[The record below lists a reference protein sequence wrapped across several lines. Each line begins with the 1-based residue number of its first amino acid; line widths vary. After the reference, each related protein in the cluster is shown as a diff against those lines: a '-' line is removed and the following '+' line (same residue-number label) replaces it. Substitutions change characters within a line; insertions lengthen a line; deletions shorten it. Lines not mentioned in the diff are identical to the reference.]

1 MIKEKIYLFDT
12 TLRDGQ
18 QTQGVDFSVD
28 DKVAIAKALDDL
40 GLDYIEGG
48 WPGANPTDTSFFE
61 TRPKFK
67 NSKFTAFGMTKR
79 SGRSADND
87 PQLRA
92 LIDSGADSVCLVA
105 KTWDYHVDVA
115 LGISLDENLLSIK
128 DSVNSVRNNKIEPL
142 IDCEHFFD
150 GFKAN
155 PDFSLSCID
164 AALSAQAK
172 WVVLCDTNGGTL
184 PNEIFDI
191 VSKVSEKFSGENIG
205 IHCHNDTENA
215 VANSLAAIDAGARQ
229 IQGTLNGLG
238 ERCGNA
244 NLISLIPTLLLKDIY
259 SKKYDIS
266 ISKKDLKS
274 LKNISLLLDGILN
287 RQPNK
292 HQPYV
297 GDNAFAHKGGLHVSA
312 VMKDPSTYE
321 HENPEEV
328 GNTRKILVS
337 NQAGKSNLLSR
348 LSSVGIEIKNN
359 DERLNELLEVVK
371 EKEFRGY
378 SYDGAGASFELLA
391 KNILD
396 KVPNFFSVSD
406 YEISIKKQN
415 SNNKSNLTS
424 EAFVKVSVEG
434 REIKSNGKGN
444 GPVNALD
451 KALRGDLGIY
461 DDYLKDLVLVDYKVR
476 ILNGGTEAI
485 TRVVIE
491 SIDKDGSSWFTVGVS
506 PNIVEAS
513 LKALMDSI
521 QYKLIKDDAPL
532 PKKC

>member
-1 MIKEKIYLFDT
+1 MAKEKLYLFDT

-18 QTQGVDFSVD
+18 QTQGVDFSVE
-28 DKVAIAKALDDL
+28 DKISIAKALDSF

-48 WPGANPTDTSFFE
+48 WPGANPTDTNFFE
-61 TRPKFK
+61 SRPKFK

-92 LIDSGADSVCLVA
+92 LIDSGAESICLVA

-115 LGISLDENLLSIK
+115 LGITLDENIISIK
-128 DSVNSVRNNKIEPL
+128 ESVDAVKKNQLESL

-150 GFKAN
+150 GFKSN
-155 PDFSLSCID
+155 PGFSLSCIES
-164 AALSAQAK
+164 ALKAGAD

-184 PNEIFDI
+184 PGEIFEI
-191 VSKVSEKFSGENIG
+191 VSEVSKKFSGKNIG

-229 IQGTLNGLG
+229 VQGTLNGLG

-244 NLISLIPTLLLKDIY
+244 NLISLIPTLLLKDRY
-259 SKKYDIS
+259 SRDFELS
-266 ISKKDLKS
+266 ISKKDLRN
-274 LKNISLLLDGILN
+274 LKNISILLDGILN

-321 HENPEEV
+321 HENPEDV
-328 GNTRKILVS
+328 GNIRKILVS

-359 DERLNELLEVVK
+359 DQRLSELLEAVK

-391 KNILD
+391 KNILN
-396 KVPNFFSVSD
+396 KVPHFFTVDD
-406 YEISIKKQN
+406 YEISIKKQ
-415 SNNKSNLTS
+415 SSDIASDLTS
-424 EAFVKVSVEG
+424 EAFVKVNVEG
-434 REIKSNGKGN
+434 RQIQSSGKGN

-451 KALRGDLGIY
+451 KALRKDLGIY
-461 DDYLKDLVLVDYKVR
+461 DSHLKDLVLVDYKVR

-491 SIDKDGSSWFTVGVS
+491 SIDKDGKSWFTVGVS

-513 LKALMDSI
+513 LMALMDSI
-521 QYKLIKDDAPL
+521 QYKLIKDNAPL
-532 PKKC
+532 PKS

>member
-1 MIKEKIYLFDT
+1 MAKEKLYLFDT

-18 QTQGVDFSVD
+18 QTQGVDFSVE
-28 DKVAIAKALDDL
+28 DKISIAKALDSF

-48 WPGANPTDTSFFE
+48 WPGANPTDTNFFE
-61 TRPKFK
+61 SRPKFK

-92 LIDSGADSVCLVA
+92 LIDSGAESICLVA

-115 LGISLDENLLSIK
+115 LGITLDENILSIK
-128 DSVNSVRNNKIEPL
+128 ESVDAVKKNQLESL

-150 GFKAN
+150 GFKSN
-155 PDFSLSCID
+155 PDFSLSCIES
-164 AALSAQAK
+164 ALKAGAD

-184 PNEIFDI
+184 PGEIFEI
-191 VSKVSEKFSGENIG
+191 VSAVSKRFSGKNIG

-229 IQGTLNGLG
+229 VQGTLNGLG

-244 NLISLIPTLLLKDIY
+244 NLISLIPTLLLKDRY
-259 SKKYDIS
+259 ARDYEIS
-266 ISKKDLKS
+266 ISKKDLRN
-274 LKNISLLLDGILN
+274 LKDISILLDGILN

-321 HENPEEV
+321 HENPDYV
-328 GNTRKILVS
+328 GNIRKILVS

-348 LSSVGIEIKNN
+348 LSSVGIEVKNN
-359 DERLNELLEVVK
+359 DQRLNELLEAVK

-391 KNILD
+391 KNILN
-396 KVPNFFSVSD
+396 KVPHFFTVDD
-406 YEISIKKQN
+406 YEISIKKQ
-415 SNNKSNLTS
+415 SSDISSDLTS
-424 EAFVKVSVEG
+424 EAFIKVNVEG
-434 REIKSNGKGN
+434 RQIQSSGKGN

-451 KALRGDLGIY
+451 KALRKDLGIY
-461 DDYLKDLVLVDYKVR
+461 DSHLKDLVLVDYKVR

-491 SIDKDGSSWFTVGVS
+491 SIDKDDKSWFTVGVS

-513 LKALMDSI
+513 LMALMDSI
-521 QYKLIKDDAPL
+521 QYKLIKDNAPL
-532 PKKC
+532 PKNY

>member
-115 LGISLDENLLSIK
+115 LGISLDENLISIK

-172 WVVLCDTNGGTL
+172 WVILCDTNGGTL

-259 SKKYDIS
+259 SKLDPWQTTMVARHENRPKAKFFIDNLFS
-266 ISKKDLKS
+266 DF
-274 LKNISLLLDGILN
+274 ISL
-287 RQPNK
+287 
-292 HQPYV
+292 
-297 GDNAFAHKGGLHVSA
+297 
-312 VMKDPSTYE
+312 
-321 HENPEEV
+321 
-328 GNTRKILVS
+328 
-337 NQAGKSNLLSR
+337 
-348 LSSVGIEIKNN
+348 
-359 DERLNELLEVVK
+359 
-371 EKEFRGY
+371 
-378 SYDGAGASFELLA
+378 
-391 KNILD
+391 
-396 KVPNFFSVSD
+396 
-406 YEISIKKQN
+406 
-415 SNNKSNLTS
+415 
-424 EAFVKVSVEG
+424 
-434 REIKSNGKGN
+434 
-444 GPVNALD
+444 
-451 KALRGDLGIY
+451 
-461 DDYLKDLVLVDYKVR
+461 
-476 ILNGGTEAI
+476 
-485 TRVVIE
+485 
-491 SIDKDGSSWFTVGVS
+491 
-506 PNIVEAS
+506 
-513 LKALMDSI
+513 
-521 QYKLIKDDAPL
+521 
-532 PKKC
+532 

>member
-1 MIKEKIYLFDT
+1 MDSF
-12 TLRDGQ
+12 
-18 QTQGVDFSVD
+18 
-28 DKVAIAKALDDL
+28 

-48 WPGANPTDTSFFE
+48 WPGANPTDTNFFE
-61 TRPKFK
+61 SRPKFK

-92 LIDSGADSVCLVA
+92 LIDSGAESICLVA

-115 LGISLDENLLSIK
+115 LGITLDENILSIK
-128 DSVNSVRNNKIEPL
+128 ESVDAVKKNQLESL

-150 GFKAN
+150 GFKSN
-155 PDFSLSCID
+155 PGFSLSCIES
-164 AALSAQAK
+164 ALKAGAD

-184 PNEIFDI
+184 PGEIFEI
-191 VSKVSEKFSGENIG
+191 VSEVSKKFSGKNIG

-229 IQGTLNGLG
+229 VQGTLNGLG

-244 NLISLIPTLLLKDIY
+244 NLISLIPTLLLKDRY
-259 SKKYDIS
+259 ARDYELS
-266 ISKKDLKS
+266 ISKKDLRN
-274 LKNISLLLDGILN
+274 LKNISILLDGILN

-321 HENPEEV
+321 HENPEDV
-328 GNTRKILVS
+328 GNIRKILVS

-359 DERLNELLEVVK
+359 DQRLSELLEAVK

-391 KNILD
+391 KNILN
-396 KVPNFFSVSD
+396 KVPHFFTVDD
-406 YEISIKKQN
+406 YEISIKKQ
-415 SNNKSNLTS
+415 SSDIASDLTS
-424 EAFVKVSVEG
+424 EAFIKVNVEG
-434 REIKSNGKGN
+434 RQIQSSGKGN

-451 KALRGDLGIY
+451 KALRKDLGIY
-461 DDYLKDLVLVDYKVR
+461 DSHLKDLVLVDYKVR

-491 SIDKDGSSWFTVGVS
+491 SIDKDGKSWFTVGVS

-513 LKALMDSI
+513 LMALMDSI
-521 QYKLIKDDAPL
+521 QYKLIKDNAPL
-532 PKKC
+532 PKS

>member
-1 MIKEKIYLFDT
+1 MSKEKVYILDT
-12 TLRDGQ
+12 TLRDGA
-18 QTQGVDFSVD
+18 QTEGVDFTVS
-28 DKVAIAKALDDL
+28 DKLKIAKNLNDI
-40 GLDYIEGG
+40 GVDYIEGG
-48 WPGANPTDTSFFE
+48 WPGANPTDTNFFE
-61 TRPKFK
+61 SRPKFK

-92 LIDSGADSVCLVA
+92 LIDSGAESICLVA

-115 LGISLDENLLSIK
+115 LGITLDENILSIK
-128 DSVNSVRNNKIEPL
+128 ESVDAVKKNQLESL

-150 GFKAN
+150 GFKSN
-155 PDFSLSCID
+155 PGFSLSCIES
-164 AALSAQAK
+164 ALKAGAD

-184 PNEIFDI
+184 PGEIFEI
-191 VSKVSEKFSGENIG
+191 VSEVSKKFSGKNIG

-229 IQGTLNGLG
+229 VQGTLNGLG

-244 NLISLIPTLLLKDIY
+244 NLISLIPTLLLKDRY
-259 SKKYDIS
+259 SRDFELS
-266 ISKKDLKS
+266 ISKKDLRN
-274 LKNISLLLDGILN
+274 LKNISILLDGILN

-321 HENPEEV
+321 HENPEDV
-328 GNTRKILVS
+328 GNIRKILVS

-359 DERLNELLEVVK
+359 DKRLNELLEAVK

-391 KNILD
+391 KNILN
-396 KVPNFFSVSD
+396 KVPHFFTVDD
-406 YEISIKKQN
+406 YEISIKKQ
-415 SNNKSNLTS
+415 SSDIASDLTS
-424 EAFVKVSVEG
+424 EAFVKVNVEG
-434 REIKSNGKGN
+434 RQIQSSGKGN

-451 KALRGDLGIY
+451 KALRKDLGIY
-461 DDYLKDLVLVDYKVR
+461 DSHLKDLVLVDYKVR

-491 SIDKDGSSWFTVGVS
+491 SIDKDGKSWFTVGVS

-513 LKALMDSI
+513 LMALMDSI
-521 QYKLIKDDAPL
+521 QYKLIKSDAPS
-532 PKKC
+532 PNTI

>member
-1 MIKEKIYLFDT
+1 MAKEKLYLFDT

-18 QTQGVDFSVD
+18 QTQGVDFSVE
-28 DKVAIAKALDDL
+28 DKISIAKALDSF

-48 WPGANPTDTSFFE
+48 WPGANPTDTNFFE
-61 TRPKFK
+61 SSPKFK

-92 LIDSGADSVCLVA
+92 LIDSGAESICLVA

-115 LGISLDENLLSIK
+115 LGITLDENILSIK
-128 DSVNSVRNNKIEPL
+128 ESVDAVKKNQLESL

-150 GFKAN
+150 GFKSN
-155 PDFSLSCID
+155 PGFSLSCIES
-164 AALSAQAK
+164 ALKAGAD

-184 PNEIFDI
+184 PGEIFEI
-191 VSKVSEKFSGENIG
+191 VSEVSKKFSGKNIG

-229 IQGTLNGLG
+229 VQGTLNGLG

-244 NLISLIPTLLLKDIY
+244 NLISLIPTLLLKDRY
-259 SKKYDIS
+259 ARDYELS
-266 ISKKDLKS
+266 ISKKDLRN
-274 LKNISLLLDGILN
+274 LKNISILLDGILN

-321 HENPEEV
+321 HENPEDV
-328 GNTRKILVS
+328 GNIRKILVS

-359 DERLNELLEVVK
+359 DQRLSELLEAVK

-391 KNILD
+391 KNILN
-396 KVPNFFSVSD
+396 KVPHFFTVDD
-406 YEISIKKQN
+406 YEISIKKQ
-415 SNNKSNLTS
+415 SSDIVSDLTS
-424 EAFVKVSVEG
+424 EAFIKVNVEG
-434 REIKSNGKGN
+434 RQIQSSGKGN

-451 KALRGDLGIY
+451 KALRKDLGIY
-461 DDYLKDLVLVDYKVR
+461 DSHLKDLVLVDYKVR

-491 SIDKDGSSWFTVGVS
+491 SIDRDGKSWFTVGVS

-513 LKALMDSI
+513 LMALMDSI
-521 QYKLIKDDAPL
+521 QYKLIKDNAPL
-532 PKKC
+532 PKS

>member
-1 MIKEKIYLFDT
+1 MAKEKLYLFDT

-18 QTQGVDFSVD
+18 QTQGVDFSVE
-28 DKVAIAKALDDL
+28 DKISIAKALDSF

-48 WPGANPTDTSFFE
+48 WPGANPTDTNFFE
-61 TRPKFK
+61 SRPKFK

-92 LIDSGADSVCLVA
+92 LIDSGAESICLVA

-115 LGISLDENLLSIK
+115 LGITLDENILSIK
-128 DSVNSVRNNKIEPL
+128 ESVDAVKKNQLESL

-150 GFKAN
+150 GFKSN
-155 PDFSLSCID
+155 PGFSLSCIES
-164 AALSAQAK
+164 ALKAGAD

-184 PNEIFDI
+184 PGEIFEI
-191 VSKVSEKFSGENIG
+191 VSEVSKKFSGKNIG

-229 IQGTLNGLG
+229 VQGTLNGLG

-244 NLISLIPTLLLKDIY
+244 NLISLIPTLLLKDRY
-259 SKKYDIS
+259 ARDYELS
-266 ISKKDLKS
+266 ISKKDLRN
-274 LKNISLLLDGILN
+274 LKNISILLDGILN

-321 HENPEEV
+321 HENPEDF
-328 GNTRKILVS
+328 GNIRKILVS

-359 DERLNELLEVVK
+359 DQRLSELLDAVK

-391 KNILD
+391 KNILN
-396 KVPNFFSVSD
+396 KVPHFFTVDD
-406 YEISIKKQN
+406 YEISIKKQ
-415 SNNKSNLTS
+415 SSDIASDLTS
-424 EAFVKVSVEG
+424 EAFIKVNVEG
-434 REIKSNGKGN
+434 RQIQSSGKGN

-451 KALRGDLGIY
+451 KALRKDLGIY
-461 DDYLKDLVLVDYKVR
+461 DSHLKDLVLVDYKVR

-491 SIDKDGSSWFTVGVS
+491 SIDKDGKSWFTVGVS

-513 LKALMDSI
+513 LMALMDSI
-521 QYKLIKDDAPL
+521 QYKLIKDNAPL
-532 PKKC
+532 PKS

>member
-1 MIKEKIYLFDT
+1 
-12 TLRDGQ
+12 
-18 QTQGVDFSVD
+18 
-28 DKVAIAKALDDL
+28 LDSF

-48 WPGANPTDTSFFE
+48 WPGANPTDTNFFE
-61 TRPKFK
+61 SRPKFK
-67 NSKFTAFGMTKR
+67 KSKFTAFGMTKR
-79 SGRSADND
+79 LGRSADND

-92 LIDSGADSVCLVA
+92 LIDSGAESICLVA

-115 LGISLDENLLSIK
+115 LGITLDENILSIK
-128 DSVNSVRNNKIEPL
+128 ESVDAVKKNQLESL

-150 GFKAN
+150 GFKSN
-155 PDFSLSCID
+155 PGFSLSCIES
-164 AALSAQAK
+164 ALKAGAD

-184 PNEIFDI
+184 PGEIFEI
-191 VSKVSEKFSGENIG
+191 VSEVSKKFSGKNIG

-229 IQGTLNGLG
+229 VQGTLNGLG

-244 NLISLIPTLLLKDIY
+244 NLISLIPTLLLKDRY
-259 SKKYDIS
+259 SRDFELS
-266 ISKKDLKS
+266 ISKKDLRN
-274 LKNISLLLDGILN
+274 LKNISILLDGILN

-321 HENPEEV
+321 HENPEDV
-328 GNTRKILVS
+328 GNIRKILVS

-359 DERLNELLEVVK
+359 DQRLSELLEAVK

-391 KNILD
+391 KNILN
-396 KVPNFFSVSD
+396 KVPHFFTVDD
-406 YEISIKKQN
+406 YEISIKKQ
-415 SNNKSNLTS
+415 SSDIASDLTS
-424 EAFVKVSVEG
+424 EAFIKVNVEG
-434 REIKSNGKGN
+434 RQIQSSGKGN

-451 KALRGDLGIY
+451 KALRKDLGIY
-461 DDYLKDLVLVDYKVR
+461 DSHLKDLVLVDYKVR

-491 SIDKDGSSWFTVGVS
+491 SIDKDGKSWFTVGVS

-513 LKALMDSI
+513 LMALMDSI
-521 QYKLIKDDAPL
+521 QYKLIKDNAPL
-532 PKKC
+532 PKS

>member
-1 MIKEKIYLFDT
+1 MVKEKIYLFDT

-18 QTQGVDFSVD
+18 QTQGVDFTVQ
-28 DKVAIAKALDDL
+28 DKIKITEALDSL

-61 TRPKFK
+61 TRPLLN

-105 KTWDYHVDVA
+105 KTWDYHVDLA
-115 LGISLDENLLSIK
+115 LGITLDENILSIK
-128 DSVNSVRNNKIEPL
+128 ESVDAVIRNGLESL

-155 PDFSLSCID
+155 PDFALSCID
-164 AALSAQAK
+164 TALQAGAR

-184 PNEIFDI
+184 PKEVFDI
-191 VSKVSEKFSGENIG
+191 VNKVSARFSGKNIG

-229 IQGTLNGLG
+229 VQGTLNGLG

-244 NLISLIPTLLLKDIY
+244 NLTSLIPTLLLKKQYFDNY
-259 SKKYDIS
+259 EIS
-266 ISKKDLKS
+266 ISKENLKNLKS
-274 LKNISLLLDGILN
+274 VSLLLEGILN

-328 GNTRKILVS
+328 GNARKILVS

-348 LSSVGIEIKNN
+348 LSSVGIKINNN
-359 DERLNELLEVVK
+359 DERLSELLNIVK
-371 EKEFRGY
+371 ENEFNGY

-391 KNILD
+391 KNIID
-396 KVPNFFSVSD
+396 KVPNFFNVTDYEVLIKKKISVSGSD
-406 YEISIKKQN
+406 I
-415 SNNKSNLTS
+415 TS
-424 EAFVKVSVEG
+424 EATISLDVKG
-434 REIKSNGKGN
+434 RSIRSKGMGN

-451 KALRGDLGIY
+451 KALRNDLGVY

-491 SIDKDGSSWFTVGVS
+491 SKDSDEKSWFTVGVS

-521 QYKLIKDDAPL
+521 QYKLIKSDAPS
-532 PKKC
+532 PNTI

>member
-1 MIKEKIYLFDT
+1 LAKEKLYLFDT

-18 QTQGVDFSVD
+18 QTQGVDFSVE
-28 DKVAIAKALDDL
+28 DKISIAKALDSF

-48 WPGANPTDTSFFE
+48 WPGANPTDTNFFE
-61 TRPKFK
+61 SSPKFK

-92 LIDSGADSVCLVA
+92 LIDSGAESICLVA

-115 LGISLDENLLSIK
+115 LGITLDENILSIK
-128 DSVNSVRNNKIEPL
+128 ESVDAVKKNQLESL

-150 GFKAN
+150 GFKSN
-155 PDFSLSCID
+155 PGFSLSCIES
-164 AALSAQAK
+164 ALKAGAD

-184 PNEIFDI
+184 PGEIFEI
-191 VSKVSEKFSGENIG
+191 VSEVSKKFSGKNIG

-229 IQGTLNGLG
+229 VQGTLNGLG

-244 NLISLIPTLLLKDIY
+244 NLISLIPTLLLKDRY
-259 SKKYDIS
+259 SRDFELS
-266 ISKKDLKS
+266 ISKKDLRN
-274 LKNISLLLDGILN
+274 LKNISILLDGILN

-321 HENPEEV
+321 HENPEDV
-328 GNTRKILVS
+328 GNIRKILVS

-359 DERLNELLEVVK
+359 DQRLSELLEAVK

-391 KNILD
+391 KNILN
-396 KVPNFFSVSD
+396 KVPHFFTVDD
-406 YEISIKKQN
+406 YEISIKKQS
-415 SNNKSNLTS
+415 SNIASDLTS
-424 EAFVKVSVEG
+424 EAFIKVNVEG
-434 REIKSNGKGN
+434 RQIQSSGKGN

-451 KALRGDLGIY
+451 KALRKDLGIY
-461 DDYLKDLVLVDYKVR
+461 DSHLKDLVLVDYKVR

-491 SIDKDGSSWFTVGVS
+491 SIDRDGKSWFTVGVS

-513 LKALMDSI
+513 LMALMDSI
-521 QYKLIKDDAPL
+521 QYKLIKDNAPL
-532 PKKC
+532 PKS

>member
-1 MIKEKIYLFDT
+1 MAKEKLYLFDT

-18 QTQGVDFSVD
+18 QTQGVDFSVE
-28 DKVAIAKALDDL
+28 DKISIAKALDSF

-48 WPGANPTDTSFFE
+48 WPGANPTDTNFFE
-61 TRPKFK
+61 SRPKFK

-92 LIDSGADSVCLVA
+92 LIDSGAESICLVA

-115 LGISLDENLLSIK
+115 LGITLDENILSIK
-128 DSVNSVRNNKIEPL
+128 ESVDAVKKNQLESL

-150 GFKAN
+150 GFKSN
-155 PDFSLSCID
+155 PGFSLSCIES
-164 AALSAQAK
+164 ALKAGAD

-184 PNEIFDI
+184 PGEIFEI
-191 VSKVSEKFSGENIG
+191 VSEVSKKFSGKNIG

-229 IQGTLNGLG
+229 VQGTLNGLG

-244 NLISLIPTLLLKDIY
+244 NLISLIPTLLLKDRY
-259 SKKYDIS
+259 ARDYELS
-266 ISKKDLKS
+266 ISKKDLRN
-274 LKNISLLLDGILN
+274 LKNISILLDGILN

-321 HENPEEV
+321 HENPEDF
-328 GNTRKILVS
+328 GNIRKILVS

-359 DERLNELLEVVK
+359 DQRLSELLEAVK

-391 KNILD
+391 KNILN
-396 KVPNFFSVSD
+396 KVPHFFTVDD

-415 SNNKSNLTS
+415 SDISSDLTS
-424 EAFVKVSVEG
+424 EAFIKVNVEG
-434 REIKSNGKGN
+434 RQIQSSGKGN

-451 KALRGDLGIY
+451 KALRKDLGIY
-461 DDYLKDLVLVDYKVR
+461 DSHLKDLVLVDYKVR

-491 SIDKDGSSWFTVGVS
+491 SIDKDGKSWFTVGVS

-513 LKALMDSI
+513 LMALMDSI
-521 QYKLIKDDAPL
+521 QYKLIKDNAPL
-532 PKKC
+532 PKG